1 MRAGRKTSRM
11 VGRRRNIL
19 NDNLIVTSGFASSH
33 SHGLALTSDGTLT
46 VTNYLGFS
54 WISLAH
60 TGAPSS
66 LTNNSECC
74 RCQNQ
79 DILCSHYYS

>member
-1 MRAGRKTSRM
+1 MLK
-11 VGRRRNIL
+11 IL
-19 NDNLIVTSGFASSH
+19 NEKVMVSRGSASSP
-33 SHGLALTSDGTLT
+33 SHCLALTSDGTLT